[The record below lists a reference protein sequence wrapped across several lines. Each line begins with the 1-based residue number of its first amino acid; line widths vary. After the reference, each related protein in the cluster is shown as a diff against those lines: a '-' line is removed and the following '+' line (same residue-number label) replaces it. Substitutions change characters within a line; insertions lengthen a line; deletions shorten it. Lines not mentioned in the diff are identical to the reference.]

1 MTEPIVETIPDN
13 AENTENADIN
23 VESTVVEEVKP
34 VRKRGRPP
42 GAKDTK
48 PRQKRVVIV
57 EEPLAPPEPEPATP
71 ATPAAP
77 EPATPATPA
86 APEPPKPKQ
95 PRPARTTVQ
104 AEQREPDP
112 ASPRTVLREAS
123 RSILEL
129 KRLESGARKAHL
141 LDMYSKGLHMM

>member
-13 AENTENADIN
+13 AENTENTDTN

-77 EPATPATPA
+77 EP
-86 APEPPKPKQ
+86 PKPKP

-104 AEQREPDP
+104 AEQREPEP

-141 LDMYSKGLHMM
+141 LDMYSKGLHRM